1 MVRLQ
6 DIIPCIWRLFLVCD
20 IPRGASGPCLT
31 LPRGKNRKPAPYKG
45 LNVTD
50 SEFLKTVP
58 RAGTA
63 PEAWSHEE
71 RFLKM
76 GLLDWFTT
84 QQCCPAVSECTNTS
98 ARASTSNK
106 QQTAGEKQRPKYDA
120 LVTVQTDLI
129 KQFSSLRKYN
139 ISHHYTDS
147 WTVVFNQSIIQCV
160 LSQEW
165 VRVKVVYTAMI
176 PKGITFNSQ
185 WSGKVLNDDKA

>member
-1 MVRLQ
+1 MTLLAVLP
-6 DIIPCIWRLFLVCD
+6 IPVPQC
-20 IPRGASGPCLT
+20 
-31 LPRGKNRKPAPYKG
+31 RKPRVGSLPHEGAKCHS
-45 LNVTD
+45 D

-84 QQCCPAVSECTNTS
+84 QQCCPAVSECTDTS

-106 QQTAGEKQRPKYDA
+106 QQTAGKKQRPKYDA

-139 ISHHYTDS
+139 ISNHYTDS

-185 WSGKVLNDDKA
+185 WSGRVLNDDKASITIGHR